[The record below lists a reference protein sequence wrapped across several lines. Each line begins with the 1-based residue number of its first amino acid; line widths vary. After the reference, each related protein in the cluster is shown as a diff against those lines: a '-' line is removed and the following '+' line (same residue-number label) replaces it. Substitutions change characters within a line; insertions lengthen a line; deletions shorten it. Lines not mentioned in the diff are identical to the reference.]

1 MALLQCP
8 LLLLLLLWASGSQAK
23 VSVFSSQPN
32 VVALRHTDVVLPCSF
47 SVSPGPV
54 DTQGVTITWN
64 QYGFLVARFEN
75 GEATSR
81 QEATLFEQNL
91 REGNASLL
99 LRSIVKRDEGQYECE
114 VNYAGEKG
122 SASLALTIQVPPEV
136 VLHPELVHLL
146 TQHCVTCSAQNFYP
160 KQINFIWT
168 MSGVTK
174 MPFNTTEPQL
184 NPDGTYNSES
194 VYCFTPTSR
203 DGLTCEV
210 HHEALKEPLRRS
222 ITYVG
227 LTGGEMALIVIA
239 VILLLLLLLAV
250 FWFFSVSLSPLVPLK
265 LVQGDLGSVKCTLT
279 GWRLGLVTQQWFI
292 NDHIILDNQQRDCE
306 DVTSVPLNS
315 PTGYHLKTDPPK
327 EGFFRTETPVTLQ
340 FTPTRADH
348 ERAVCRCRVR
358 HRLTRRSV
366 ERTVSLSHIFIRP
379 QLSDIENVS
388 QDSDIDVKLQVRAD
402 EFHPKDINFTWSVGG
417 REVTS
422 ESVNPPEITDNNN
435 GTFSAVSV
443 CSVPLS
449 VVQEPGFKASV
460 VIEHESVGKVE
471 KMVTGDTP
479 GIDGRPLLS
488 DIEMLRFTKLGEL
501 CTLSCTI
508 SRFFPKALTVTWLR
522 VRAVG
527 GHQPVTAGSLE
538 WKATVTSSHP
548 ERRNNT
554 YKVTSVVQFTPDSL
568 SEVEEMTYICRVGHG
583 TLMENTKEKK
593 SGKLELAAD
602 SRRPKLSDVQIHFTE
617 FRQLCTLNCAISDFY
632 PKDINVTWMRR
643 RKGTQKTVKAETQE
657 WESAVSHCGPV
668 LSGSKYSLV
677 SQATFTPKTL
687 SDLEDMEFICRVD
700 HEALM
705 GKLIEKIC
713 SEIPGLH
720 NRPVMSDIQVTEFK
734 GLDQHC
740 TLSCSIQ
747 DFYPKDITVT
757 WQCHT
762 AGKRGPDIRT
772 LQCDPQ
778 RGERSY
784 WLQSKAIFTPRS
796 LSDLEDVKYICMVK
810 HETLRRGTMERSS
823 EKLNIPALRRP
834 PTVSDIQVTEFKGLG
849 QPCTLSCSIQDF
861 YPKDITVTWHCHTAG
876 KRGPD
881 IRTLLC
887 DPQRGERSYQL
898 ESKAIFTPRT
908 LSDLEDVK
916 YICVVKHKTLRG
928 DTMERSSEKLNIPGL
943 LRPPTL
949 SDMQILRWDGLG
961 KSCMLSCSIQDFY
974 PKEIEVTWLRR
985 DTMKDSEV
993 TAGTKEWQ
1001 AEVRTSELRQEDLSY
1016 RVDSEVT
1023 FIPKTLLDVDDVEYV
1038 CRVTH
1043 KSQQVTIVEKTSGK
1057 LLSTALRC
1065 PPTVS
1070 DIQVTEFK
1078 DFGEPCTLSCSI
1090 LNFYPKDIK
1099 VTWLRVSGEGQKEIR
1114 AHPVTPVRGDR
1125 GYRVEAVAEFTPRTL
1140 SDLLDSDCVCVV
1152 HHEASDKP
1160 VERYLV
1166 RGLLKGFA
1174 REPTVSDVQV
1184 HFTEFGQ
1191 RCTLTCV
1198 ISGFYPKE
1206 INVTWMRR
1214 QKGTQKTVQA
1224 GRGNWKPTISQN
1236 GPSLTDTGYLLVC
1249 QAEFTPQ
1256 TLSDVE
1262 DMKFICRVEH
1272 KSMMKTPVE
1281 RSCSVIAALRCPPT
1295 VSDIQVTEFKG
1306 LGQPC
1311 TLSCSIQDFY
1321 PKDITVTW
1329 DCHTAGKRGPDIRT
1343 LQCDPQRG
1351 KRRYQL
1357 ESKAIFTPRTLSDL
1371 EDVKYICVVKHE
1383 TLRGDTMERSSEK
1396 LNIPGMLRPPTLSD
1410 MQILRWD
1417 SLGKYCMLS
1426 CSIQDFYPK
1435 EIEVTWLRRDTMK
1448 DSEVTAGTKEWQ
1460 AKVRTSELKQ
1470 EDLSYRVDSEV
1481 TFIPKTLCDVDD
1493 MEYVCRVTHKS
1504 QQVTI
1509 IKKTSGKLLSTALR
1523 CPPTVSD
1530 IQVTDFKGL
1539 GDPFTL
1545 SCSIQ
1550 KFYPKDIKVTW
1561 LRVSGD
1567 GQKEIRAHPVTP
1579 VREDRGYG
1587 VEAVAEFTPRTL
1599 SDLLDSDC
1607 VCVVHHEASD
1617 KPVERYLGK
1626 ELLKGFA
1633 REPTVSDVQVHFTE
1647 FGQRCTLTCV
1657 ISGFYP
1663 KEIKVTWMR
1672 RQKGTQKTHQ
1682 TRTGDWK
1689 PTISQYGPSVTDT
1702 GYSMLCQA
1710 EFTPQ
1715 TLSDVEDMEFI
1726 CRVEHKS
1733 MKTPIERSCSVIA
1746 GSRAEVNVFT
1756 SELSLIAQRY
1766 SDILLPC
1773 TFSVPRGPIGLKQ
1786 LTVSWTQ
1793 YGIFVAKF
1801 ENGEALARQDARLFE
1816 ANLSQGNA
1824 SLLLKSVVKR
1834 DEGLYKC
1841 EVSHAG
1847 EEGAAHLALTIQ
1859 VPPEVLL
1866 LPESIH
1872 LLTEHHLTCSAKN
1885 FYPKNISFIWTVN
1898 GVAVPPFNTT
1908 KPSLNPDGTYNSE
1921 SIYCFMPISRDG
1933 LTCEVQH
1940 EALEE
1945 PLRRSVTYAGLSA
1958 AEVAL
1963 IVITAIVLVLL
1974 ALFWFFSVFLSPLVP
1989 LKLVQG
1995 DLGSVKCTLVGC
2007 RLGLVTQQWFIKDQ
2021 QIKLD
2026 SQQGDCEDGVS
2037 LLLNSPSAYRL
2048 KTDPPKIDL
2057 FWTVTPLTLQF
2068 TPSQAAHE
2076 GAVCRCRVR
2085 HLLTRRSME
2094 RIVTLR
2100 PIFIHPQLSNIEN
2113 VSQKFSKDVKLQIRA
2128 EEFYPRDINFTWTVG
2143 GQSVAS
2149 ELLDVT
2155 KNINETFSTRSIC
2168 TVPLAKVRE
2177 PGFKASVV
2185 IEHESVGKLEK
2196 TVTDGSLGIGERP
2209 NLSNIKMLKFSKV
2222 GEPCTLG
2229 CTISDFFP
2237 SGLTVTWLRVRAQGG
2252 HRPVTAGSAE
2262 WRATVTTPRPEM
2274 KNSNFEVTS
2283 EGQFT
2288 PESASEL
2295 EEMTYI
2301 CRVEHVALEE
2311 KTTETKS
2318 GRLELTAKRRPQLS
2332 DVKVHFTRFGEPCT
2346 LTCIVSDFYPK
2357 KIVVTWMR
2365 RQKGTQRTVPAGSR
2379 DWKTTV
2385 SQYGPSL
2392 KDNTYTVVSQATFT
2406 PHTLNDLEDMEFIC
2420 RVEHEGLEGTAIGRS
2435 CSVIPGLQ
2443 SRPVMLDIRVTEFKG
2458 FGQPCTLSC
2467 SIQDFYPKGIK
2478 VTWEREG
2485 DKGPDIKTLPCVPKR
2500 GECSYHLES
2509 LVTFI
2514 PQTLSDL
2521 EEVQYVCK
2529 VQH

>member
-8 LLLLLLLWASGSQAK
+8 LLLLLLLFGASGSQAK

-75 GEATSR
+75 GDTTSR

-315 PTGYHLKTDPPK
+315 LSGYHLKTDPPK

-823 EKLNIPALRRP
+823 EKLNIP
-834 PTVSDIQVTEFKGLG
+834 
-849 QPCTLSCSIQDF
+849 
-861 YPKDITVTWHCHTAG
+861 
-876 KRGPD
+876 
-881 IRTLLC
+881 
-887 DPQRGERSYQL
+887 
-898 ESKAIFTPRT
+898 
-908 LSDLEDVK
+908 
-916 YICVVKHKTLRG
+916 
-928 DTMERSSEKLNIPGL
+928 GL

-949 SDMQILRWDGLG
+949 SDMQMSRWDSLG
-961 KSCMLSCSIQDFY
+961 KFCTLICSIQDFY
-974 PKEIEVTWLRR
+974 PKDIEVTWLRR
-985 DTMKDSEV
+985 DMMKGSEV

-1001 AEVRTSELRQEDLSY
+1001 AEVRISEQEQEDLSY
-1016 RVDSEVT
+1016 RVDSDVA
-1023 FIPKTLLDVDDVEYV
+1023 FIPKMLGDVDDVEYV
-1038 CRVTH
+1038 CKVTH
-1043 KSQQVTIVEKTSGK
+1043 KSQQVAIMEKTSGK
-1057 LLSTALRC
+1057 LLSTALRR

-1070 DIQVTEFK
+1070 DIQVTDFK
-1078 DFGEPCTLSCSI
+1078 GLGDPFTLSCSI
-1090 LNFYPKDIK
+1090 QNFYPMDIK

-1114 AHPVTPVRGDR
+1114 AHPVTPVTGDR
-1125 GYRVEAVAEFTPRTL
+1125 GYGVEAVAEFTPRTL

-1160 VERYLV
+1160 VERRL
-1166 RGLLKGFA
+1166 GKEFLKGFA
-1174 REPTVSDVQV
+1174 HEPTVSDVQV

-1281 RSCSVIAALRCPPT
+1281 RSCSVIAGLHRRPL
-1295 VSDIQVTEFKG
+1295 VSDIQVSEYKG
-1306 LGQPC
+1306 SHQSR
-1311 TLSCSIQDFY
+1311 TLSCSILDFY
-1321 PKDITVTW
+1321 PKDIRVTW
-1329 DCHTAGKRGPDIRT
+1329 QWAGDRGPDIT
-1343 LQCDPQRG
+1343 SLSPEHQRAE
-1351 KRRYQL
+1351 RSYQL
-1357 ESKAIFTPRTLSDL
+1357 EAKAIFTPKTPNDW
-1371 EDVKYICVVKHE
+1371 EDMEVICVVEHE
-1383 TLRGDTMERSSEK
+1383 TLNGQHIERR
-1396 LNIPGMLRPPTLSD
+1396 LVVP
-1410 MQILRWD
+1410 
-1417 SLGKYCMLS
+1417 
-1426 CSIQDFYPK
+1426 
-1435 EIEVTWLRRDTMK
+1435 
-1448 DSEVTAGTKEWQ
+1448 
-1460 AKVRTSELKQ
+1460 
-1470 EDLSYRVDSEV
+1470 
-1481 TFIPKTLCDVDD
+1481 
-1493 MEYVCRVTHKS
+1493 
-1504 QQVTI
+1504 
-1509 IKKTSGKLLSTALR
+1509 ALR

-1530 IQVTDFKGL
+1530 IQVTDFKGP
-1539 GDPFTL
+1539 GEPCTL
-1545 SCSIQ
+1545 SCSILD
-1550 KFYPKDIKVTW
+1550 FYPKDIKVTW
-1561 LRVSGD
+1561 LRVNGE

-1579 VREDRGYG
+1579 VRVDRGFR
-1587 VEAVAEFTPRTL
+1587 VEAVAEFTPQTL

-1617 KPVERYLGK
+1617 KPVERCLGK

-1647 FGQRCTLTCV
+1647 FGQRCTLTCI

-1672 RQKGTQKTHQ
+1672 RQKGKKWALQAG
-1682 TRTGDWK
+1682 RGSWK
-1689 PTISQYGPSVTDT
+1689 PTISQYEPSVTDNW
-1702 GYSMLCQA
+1702 YSLVCQA

-1733 MKTPIERSCSVIA
+1733 MMKTPIERSCSVIA
-1746 GSRAEVNVFT
+1746 
-1756 SELSLIAQRY
+1756 
-1766 SDILLPC
+1766 
-1773 TFSVPRGPIGLKQ
+1773 
-1786 LTVSWTQ
+1786 
-1793 YGIFVAKF
+1793 
-1801 ENGEALARQDARLFE
+1801 AL
-1816 ANLSQGNA
+1816 
-1824 SLLLKSVVKR
+1824 
-1834 DEGLYKC
+1834 
-1841 EVSHAG
+1841 
-1847 EEGAAHLALTIQ
+1847 
-1859 VPPEVLL
+1859 
-1866 LPESIH
+1866 
-1872 LLTEHHLTCSAKN
+1872 
-1885 FYPKNISFIWTVN
+1885 
-1898 GVAVPPFNTT
+1898 
-1908 KPSLNPDGTYNSE
+1908 
-1921 SIYCFMPISRDG
+1921 
-1933 LTCEVQH
+1933 
-1940 EALEE
+1940 
-1945 PLRRSVTYAGLSA
+1945 
-1958 AEVAL
+1958 
-1963 IVITAIVLVLL
+1963 
-1974 ALFWFFSVFLSPLVP
+1974 
-1989 LKLVQG
+1989 
-1995 DLGSVKCTLVGC
+1995 
-2007 RLGLVTQQWFIKDQ
+2007 
-2021 QIKLD
+2021 
-2026 SQQGDCEDGVS
+2026 
-2037 LLLNSPSAYRL
+2037 
-2048 KTDPPKIDL
+2048 
-2057 FWTVTPLTLQF
+2057 
-2068 TPSQAAHE
+2068 
-2076 GAVCRCRVR
+2076 
-2085 HLLTRRSME
+2085 
-2094 RIVTLR
+2094 
-2100 PIFIHPQLSNIEN
+2100 
-2113 VSQKFSKDVKLQIRA
+2113 
-2128 EEFYPRDINFTWTVG
+2128 
-2143 GQSVAS
+2143 
-2149 ELLDVT
+2149 
-2155 KNINETFSTRSIC
+2155 
-2168 TVPLAKVRE
+2168 
-2177 PGFKASVV
+2177 
-2185 IEHESVGKLEK
+2185 
-2196 TVTDGSLGIGERP
+2196 
-2209 NLSNIKMLKFSKV
+2209 
-2222 GEPCTLG
+2222 
-2229 CTISDFFP
+2229 
-2237 SGLTVTWLRVRAQGG
+2237 
-2252 HRPVTAGSAE
+2252 
-2262 WRATVTTPRPEM
+2262 
-2274 KNSNFEVTS
+2274 
-2283 EGQFT
+2283 
-2288 PESASEL
+2288 
-2295 EEMTYI
+2295 
-2301 CRVEHVALEE
+2301 
-2311 KTTETKS
+2311 
-2318 GRLELTAKRRPQLS
+2318 
-2332 DVKVHFTRFGEPCT
+2332 
-2346 LTCIVSDFYPK
+2346 
-2357 KIVVTWMR
+2357 
-2365 RQKGTQRTVPAGSR
+2365 
-2379 DWKTTV
+2379 
-2385 SQYGPSL
+2385 
-2392 KDNTYTVVSQATFT
+2392 
-2406 PHTLNDLEDMEFIC
+2406 
-2420 RVEHEGLEGTAIGRS
+2420 
-2435 CSVIPGLQ
+2435 
-2443 SRPVMLDIRVTEFKG
+2443 
-2458 FGQPCTLSC
+2458 
-2467 SIQDFYPKGIK
+2467 
-2478 VTWEREG
+2478 
-2485 DKGPDIKTLPCVPKR
+2485 
-2500 GECSYHLES
+2500 
-2509 LVTFI
+2509 
-2514 PQTLSDL
+2514 
-2521 EEVQYVCK
+2521 
-2529 VQH
+2529 